1 MIARLFIYIYDRTSF
16 AFTIALFTTTWS
28 WVASFYGFF
37 FVHATVNFR
46 QDELLYMISALIAC
60 TGVAVLLHLSC
71 YGMFYKLG
79 FPGFSKTVRLINK
92 YFDKK
97 LIFSNFKNIQSKDIE
112 EVYSAVL
119 SLPFH
124 NFFTGLVFTALVV
137 LALIVLIYSYSGDVE
152 RVIFILLGGIF
163 SSVIISYCTF
173 LLTEYFSGPYKM
185 RMEQMLF
192 ERSIK
197 IKPRALLSFKYKA
210 IFMLMVVL
218 FSMMNLTILIR
229 RSEKSLLVI
238 IGFITL
244 SLITVGLLIFLM
256 FNILRMSLETIN
268 RSTKKLA
275 AGNSGMFF
283 PPFADKEFATF
294 SENYNLAAVEINEI
308 RTDLETKITER
319 TEELSNAYDNLNKV
333 YSQIQA
339 DLTLAKRIQKRIMPE
354 NLDSFEGLDLIVHY
368 YPMADIGGDIY
379 DIFQMSPG
387 CIRFFLADAIG
398 HGIQAALITMIIKSE
413 YEKVKTIENTREL
426 LEWLNK
432 SFTDLYLSLNA
443 FFSCVIV
450 DIDTRNN
457 KLRYASAGHPDQIII
472 AGNRI
477 ELLKHTG
484 KLIGIKRDT
493 EYEFVERDIHTH
505 DKVFLYTDGL
515 FEQFNDRDEGLT
527 ECAILD
533 IAERYSSSPAGKIDD
548 MMIQSLREYIGVNEE
563 LLLRDDI
570 TLISIEINGK

>member
-1 MIARLFIYIYDRTSF
+1 M
-16 AFTIALFTTTWS
+16 
-28 WVASFYGFF
+28 
-37 FVHATVNFR
+37 
-46 QDELLYMISALIAC
+46 LYMIGALIVC
-60 TGVAVLLHLSC
+60 TGIAVVLHLSH

-79 FPGFSKTVRLINK
+79 FPGFSKTARLINRF
-92 YFDKK
+92 FDKK
-97 LIFSNFKNIQSKDIE
+97 HIFVNFKDIQSKDIE

-119 SLPFH
+119 SLPRH
-124 NFFTGLVFTALVV
+124 NFFTGLTFTALVV
-137 LALIVLIYSYSGDVE
+137 LALIILIYYYSRDFE
-152 RVIFILLGGIF
+152 RVIFVLLGGIF
-163 SSVIISYCTF
+163 SSVIIGYCTF

-185 RMEQMLF
+185 RLEQMLF

-197 IKPRALLSFKYKA
+197 IKPRVLMSFKYKA

-244 SLITVGLLIFLM
+244 SLITIGLLIFLM

-268 RSTKKLA
+268 HSTKKLA
-275 AGNSGMFF
+275 SGGSGMFF
-283 PPFADKEFATF
+283 PPFPDKEFAIF
-294 SENYNLAAVEINEI
+294 SENYNRAALEINEI

-319 TEELSNAYDNLNKV
+319 TEELSSAYENLNKV
-333 YSQIQA
+333 YGQIQA

-379 DIFQMSPG
+379 DIFQTSPG

-413 YEKVKTIENTREL
+413 YEKVKTIENAKEL

-432 SFTDLYLSLNA
+432 SFTDLYISLNA

-457 KLRYASAGHPDQIII
+457 KLRYASAGHPNQIII
-472 AGNRI
+472 ANNTVEI
-477 ELLKHTG
+477 LKHTG

-493 EYEFVERDIHTH
+493 VYDFVERDIHPL

-527 ECAILD
+527 ELD
-533 IAERYSSSPAGKIDD
+533 ILGIAEKHKASPVSTIDD
-548 MMIQSLREYIGVNEE
+548 IIIQSLREYIGVKEE

-570 TLISIEINGK
+570 TLISIEVNGK